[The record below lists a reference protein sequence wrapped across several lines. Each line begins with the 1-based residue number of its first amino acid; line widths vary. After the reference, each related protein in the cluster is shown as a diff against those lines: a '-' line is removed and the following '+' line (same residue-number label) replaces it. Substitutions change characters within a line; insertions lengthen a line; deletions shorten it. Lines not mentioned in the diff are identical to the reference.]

1 MMVQVASSSV
11 EPSICTACGCRFLLY
26 RMEKPTISNTTIV
39 NPIRL
44 TRTMKKNSASDS
56 GATVDASGGK
66 SAKCVNHF

>member
-1 MMVQVASSSV
+1 
-11 EPSICTACGCRFLLY
+11 
-26 RMEKPTISNTTIV
+26 MEKPTISNTTIV